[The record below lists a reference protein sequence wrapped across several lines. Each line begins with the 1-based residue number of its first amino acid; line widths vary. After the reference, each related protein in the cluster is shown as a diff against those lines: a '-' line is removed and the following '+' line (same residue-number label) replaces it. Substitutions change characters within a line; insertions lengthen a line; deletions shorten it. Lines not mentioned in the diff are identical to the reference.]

1 MFSDLSW
8 NYICQI
14 DNLNLTSRVKI
25 LWCNFFPFWTID
37 VSMTYYVPMLNICG
51 NLQPFLVYHLPEH
64 QRNKVKFV
72 NLVLPTHQN
81 WRNNR
86 VNNSIQILFV
96 AHSTIKQR
104 LRLIRSDW
112 CECSLVEGY
121 EQLIGPRRKVLY
133 SQSTNILCSTCLVIF
148 QMFDYWAFGSFVHLL
163 LLKEYSDY
171 IIDRWLAAQWNR
183 QRLPFC
189 GRGFKSHAQHLR
201 FFSLY
206 SSYYTPIFVWIGM
219 WKEPK

>member
-37 VSMTYYVPMLNICG
+37 VSMTYYVPMLTICG

-121 EQLIGPRRKVLY
+121 RA
-133 SQSTNILCSTCLVIF
+133 STYGVIFAKYQHFVQYMSGNISDIWLLSLWVLCSSPSTKRILWLY
-148 QMFDYWAFGSFVHLL
+148 YW
-163 LLKEYSDY
+163 
-171 IIDRWLAAQWNR
+171 
-183 QRLPFC
+183 
-189 GRGFKSHAQHLR
+189 
-201 FFSLY
+201 
-206 SSYYTPIFVWIGM
+206 
-219 WKEPK
+219 